1 MFEDIITISVVNFRA
16 IWGQKEINLNRIK
29 GYVKAAARQGS
40 HMVIL
45 PEMALTGYDDES
57 EKGKQDKMQTKLAE
71 TIPGA
76 SSTAVSILAQKYDIY
91 VLFGMPEKDSKDDKV
106 YNAAAIC
113 CPDGRIL
120 SYRKMHLPENEPNWA
135 SSGDTPL
142 VFETPWGPVGVAI
155 CYDVYAFPE
164 LARYVSA
171 KGSRLYINLT
181 ACCADA
187 VPGRM
192 IQTQIESIVIT
203 NPLYIASANL
213 AGYDLHHYFLGGSS
227 IIGPASNIGDVKYFA
242 GHPFYAKES
251 DCQEMY
257 SATID
262 LSLIRFNTFTHLFK
276 YNPKI
281 DSTDWRPE
289 LYAKMYEEICNSKE
303 WKEKLRM
310 PKDANE

>member
-1 MFEDIITISVVNFRA
+1 MSISVVNFRA
-16 IWGQKEINLNRIK
+16 MWGKKEINLNRIK

-40 HMVIL
+40 HMVVL

-57 EKGKQDKMQTKLAE
+57 DKEKPEKMQTKLAE
-71 TIPGA
+71 TIPGP
-76 SSTAVSILAQKYDIY
+76 SSAAVSKLAEKYDIY
-91 VLFGMPEKDSKDDKV
+91 VLFGMPEKDPQEDKI

-135 SSGDTPL
+135 SRGDTPL
-142 VFETPWGPVGVAI
+142 VFETPWGQVGVAI

-164 LARYVSA
+164 LARYASA

-192 IQTQIESIVIT
+192 IQTQLEAIAIT
-203 NPLYIASANL
+203 NPIYIASANL
-213 AGYDLHHYFLGGSS
+213 AGYDLYHYFLGGSS
-227 IIGPASNIGDVKYFA
+227 IMGPASNIGDVKYFA
-242 GHPFYAKES
+242 GYPFYAKGS

-262 LSLIRFNTFTHLFK
+262 LSLANTNTFTNLFK

-289 LYAKMYEEICNSKE
+289 IYAKMYEEVYNSTE
-303 WKEKLRM
+303 WQKKI
-310 PKDANE
+310 KGNSD